1 MPAPQEPKQPKKPA
15 TKRPAKRKN
24 LAALGDR
31 LNKYLANAMALSR
44 RAAEELIEQG
54 RVEVDGKLVADLGAR
69 VDPERQVVTVDG
81 EKVRRREGRLAIVL
95 NKPEGYLCTTSD
107 PEGRR
112 LVYSLVP
119 QGLGLHTVGRL
130 DFNTEGVIVLTTD
143 GDLAERLGHA
153 RYSVQRVY
161 EARVRGVPTEETLA
175 KLRRGVRLEDG
186 PARAE
191 SAEVIAQTDK
201 NAWIR
206 LVLVEGRNREVRRL
220 MERVGHPVMR
230 LRRVAFAG
238 LTARGLKLGE
248 WRSLT
253 EAEMEQL
260 QERGHVGSFELP
272 PDPRRKGQAVMQ
284 KRVTRQ
290 TVAARDPGA
299 PVDPNARQPGGRPE
313 VGERKPR
320 RATGKPSHDWQPPA
334 APKKGR
340 SPAGQG
346 QKIPPQKGQP
356 QKSQPQKSQPQK
368 GQPQRPRPEAVERTT
383 DGRRRSVVRENG
395 ARGRT
400 PSR

>member
-1 MPAPQEPKQPKKPA
+1 MSAPNLPAKPSP
-15 TKRPAKRKN
+15 KRPAKRKN
-24 LAALGDR
+24 LAVLGER
-31 LNKYLANAMALSR
+31 LNKFLANASALSR

-54 RVEVDGKLVADLGAR
+54 RVEIDGKLVTDLGAR
-69 VDPERQVVTVDG
+69 VDPTRQAVTVDG
-81 EKVRRREGRLAIVL
+81 EKLRAREGRLAIVL
-95 NKPEGYLCTTSD
+95 NKPVGYLCTASD

-130 DFNTEGVIVLTTD
+130 DFNTEGVILLTTD

-201 NAWIR
+201 NAWVR

-238 LTARGLKLGE
+238 LTTRGLKLGE
-248 WRSLT
+248 WRPLT
-253 EAEMEQL
+253 DAEMEQL
-260 QERGHVGSFELP
+260 QGRGHVGSFELP
-272 PDPRRKGQAVMQ
+272 PDPRRRGQTAGQ
-284 KRVTRQ
+284 KRVTRKAVTQ
-290 TVAARDPGA
+290 RA
-299 PVDPNARQPGGRPE
+299 PVDTPPVAEAPS
-313 VGERKPR
+313 RKPR
-320 RATGKPSHDWQPPA
+320 RVTGKPSHDWQPPA
-334 APKKGR
+334 APNKKQ
-340 SPAGQG
+340 A
-346 QKIPPQKGQP
+346 
-356 QKSQPQKSQPQK
+356 
-368 GQPQRPRPEAVERTT
+368 PQRPRPEAVERTT